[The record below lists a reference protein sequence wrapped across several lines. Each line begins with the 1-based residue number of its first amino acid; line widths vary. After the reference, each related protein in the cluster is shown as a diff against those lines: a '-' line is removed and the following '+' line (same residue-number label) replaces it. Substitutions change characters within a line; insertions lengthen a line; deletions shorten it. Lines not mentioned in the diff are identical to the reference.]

1 MQICEVHAT
10 IASGSKGVGEHIVAA
25 VLQPDAGRAYKIDG
39 RNRTGK
45 EVKVSEDAGLIVPY
59 RGGLH

>member
-1 MQICEVHAT
+1 MQICEVHVT
-10 IASGSKGVGEHIVAA
+10 IACGSKGVGEHIVAA

-45 EVKVSEDAGLIVPY
+45 EVKVGADAGLIVS
-59 RGGLH
+59 H